1 MAPTFFYHHVRV
13 RIGVADPLVLQAAR
27 GTLYH
32 LGCRDMAFTDSL
44 ADLRTTIVTE
54 PVDLLIVDI
63 DLDPGVTTMV
73 SQIRHGDL
81 GDNPFVPVVAL
92 TSHPSHETVM
102 AAVNCGVDDL
112 IPHPWTTGYL
122 DERLEKLIQGRRPF
136 VVTSDYVGPDRRSA
150 LRPGSQPVQPITVPN
165 PLRAK
170 ALDRMS
176 DDALEQAIKDTAMLI
191 NTDKIRRLAELVVRL
206 TNELESRASD
216 GESMSSLT
224 EACLDKILTASES
237 IIKRAANTDYAPAST
252 LCRSI
257 QTTAR
262 QLRDGMEVGDAPDP
276 ALLRPLIDRFINQ
289 FQVDPAI
296 ASIGLPAHLLER
308 LPDLK
313 LREDVA

>member
-1 MAPTFFYHHVRV
+1 MAPTLFYHHVRV

-44 ADLRTTIVTE
+44 ADLRTTVVTD

-73 SQIRHGDL
+73 SQIRQGDL
-81 GDNPFVPVVAL
+81 GNNPFVPVVAV
-92 TSHPSHETVM
+92 TSHPSREVVM

-122 DERLEKLIQGRRPF
+122 DERLEKLILGRRPF
-136 VVTSDYVGPDRRSA
+136 VVTSDYIGPDRRSA
-150 LRPGSQPVQPITVPN
+150 MRPGQQPVQPIAVPN

-170 ALDRMS
+170 ALERMP
-176 DDALEQAIKDTAMLI
+176 DAELEKAIQATAALL
-191 NTDKIRRLAELVVRL
+191 NTDKIRRLSELVVRL
-206 TNELESRASD
+206 ANELENRAND
-216 GESMSSLT
+216 GEVMSSLS
-224 EACLDKILTASES
+224 EACLDKMLTATES
-237 IIKRAANTDYAPAST
+237 IIKRAADTDYASATT
-252 LCRSI
+252 LCRTI

-262 QLRDGMEVGDAPDP
+262 QLRDGMEVGAPPDP
-276 ALLRPLIDRFINQ
+276 ALLRPLIDRFVQQ
-289 FQVDPAI
+289 FQVDPVVAT
-296 ASIGLPAHLLER
+296 IGLPAHLLQR